1 MTLKK
6 IRSWLRKHWFILI
19 RRPTNGAYSMK
30 ELDDALLE
38 IRNNSR
44 KVCMIVE
51 QLKRDTD
58 EGERMMKEDVFHIH
72 SN

>member
-6 IRSWLRKHWFILI
+6 IRSWLRRHWFILI

-44 KVCMIVE
+44 HVCMIIE
-51 QLKRDTD
+51 QIKQDTAD
-58 EGERMMKEDVFHIH
+58 GKRMMKEDVFHIH
-72 SN
+72 SH